1 MVGQRGLLFLGT
13 GFSVAGR
20 LRSRDSRSEC
30 ALPCMVRG
38 YFFVPCGRWLAGL
51 SFTKRLRITRA
62 ANADL
67 ALLLVF
73 CRPIGCRTL
82 VLQPLKAARLPRV
95 HRHSLA
101 CSLSRR
107 GLFGG
112 GQSHIRTLGS
122 KDTTVPGAPGFAQ
135 GNPEPIPSVMPDRW
149 ISAAPQT
156 ARCSVARLRGHVVR
170 CPGPSTDHTP
180 QPAAESRSGKTFG
193 LATSSGLR

>member
-107 GLFGG
+107 GLFGWWPKPYPDVG
-112 GQSHIRTLGS
+112 IEGYHRPRRAWLRAGQSRADTECDARQVDQRGPADGAVQRGASSRTRCAVPWAKHGS
-122 KDTTVPGAPGFAQ
+122 H
-135 GNPEPIPSVMPDRW
+135 S
-149 ISAAPQT
+149 SA
-156 ARCSVARLRGHVVR
+156 RR
-170 CPGPSTDHTP
+170 
-180 QPAAESRSGKTFG
+180 
-193 LATSSGLR
+193 